1 SDKFQPSRQTDGRHL
16 RLQVVRTDPVSFISR
31 HPFFPAAVSTQMTDT
46 THAHQAQRSAVVP
59 TSFCHC
65 FLLMNIIA
73 ESYLESP
80 IVNTGLTNFLSVF
93 IEQVD
98 PIDWIET
105 ELIYGSNKKLTHIN
119 FQTSNHSNIQI
130 IV

>member
-1 SDKFQPSRQTDGRHL
+1 SVISGGSEYPDDRHYPRPPGSTFGGCSDKFQPSRQTDGRHL
-16 RLQVVRTDPVSFISR
+16 RLQVVRTDPVSLISR

-73 ESYLESP
+73 ES
-80 IVNTGLTNFLSVF
+80 
-93 IEQVD
+93 
-98 PIDWIET
+98 
-105 ELIYGSNKKLTHIN
+105 
-119 FQTSNHSNIQI
+119 
-130 IV
+130 